1 MEKYSVFWLLGP
13 GQLLLAYLILPLL
26 QRDWEGSIQT
36 ENAAFSF
43 FLSIF
48 FFFLVFI
55 GKTNWHECSVK
66 PAQAVW
72 ADAFLCFFLFIFQQI
87 NA

>member
-48 FFFLVFI
+48 FFGFYRKNKL
-55 GKTNWHECSVK
+55 
-66 PAQAVW
+66 A
-72 ADAFLCFFLFIFQQI
+72 
-87 NA
+87 